1 MIDISLPIEWINFLA
16 LLGAIVAAALVL
28 AGFGTA
34 FVMVR
39 DLVRQL
45 KCNYAIKHRF
55 DHPPTA
61 ECYCKFCKNWNSK
74 THRCCLPGVSR
85 CTPDDGFCY
94 EAEPRA
100 DAIDILK
107 EKEEV

>member
-16 LLGAIVAAALVL
+16 LLGGILVL
-28 AGFGTA
+28 VCVATLLGLIV
-34 FVMVR
+34 VMI
-39 DLVRQL
+39 DGLIIKL
-45 KCNYAIKHRF
+45 KCKYAIKHRF

-74 THRCCLPGVSR
+74 TYRCCLPGVSR
-85 CTPDDGFCY
+85 CTPEDGFCY
-94 EAEPRA
+94 EAEPKA

-107 EKEEV
+107 EKEEL